1 MDINNIIQNFGFPV
15 ACVIGCGWF
24 IFRMYTDS
32 TKQSAERESKN
43 YEMLSKFQVSID
55 KFADVLEGYEQKLT
69 VIERDVKDIKDVVN
83 K

>member
-1 MDINNIIQNFGFPV
+1 MDINNLIQNFGFPV
-15 ACVIGCGWF
+15 SCVIGCGWF
-24 IFRMYTDS
+24 IYKMYFNS
-32 TKQSAERESKN
+32 TEENKKREERN
-43 YEMLSKFQVSID
+43 YEMLGRFQTSID